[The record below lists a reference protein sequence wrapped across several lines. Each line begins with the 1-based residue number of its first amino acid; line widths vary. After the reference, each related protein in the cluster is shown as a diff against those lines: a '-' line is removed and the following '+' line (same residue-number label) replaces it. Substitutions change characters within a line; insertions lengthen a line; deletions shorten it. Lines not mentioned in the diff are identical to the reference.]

1 MLRITF
7 FFSFFSVIQ
16 FFELGLL
23 LFFRVPNAGAGTGR
37 RHALKFPEDYV
48 SVELI
53 QCLWHEMTPFL
64 LFGAVVPDLFFN

>member
-37 RHALKFPEDYV
+37 RHALKFPGDCV
-48 SVELI
+48 RLI
-53 QCLWHEMTPFL
+53 QCLWHEMAPFL